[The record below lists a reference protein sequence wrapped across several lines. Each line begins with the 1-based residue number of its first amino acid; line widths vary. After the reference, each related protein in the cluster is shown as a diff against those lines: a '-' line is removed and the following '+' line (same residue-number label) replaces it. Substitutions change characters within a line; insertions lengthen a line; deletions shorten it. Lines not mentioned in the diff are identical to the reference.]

1 MSRYIDSLH
10 TNVRQTIALELTR
23 LGHVAPA
30 RDPLVQERR
39 LVMQDRDAD
48 LQSALNRIESH
59 CHSRDDVNLIRNYI
73 GL

>member
-1 MSRYIDSLH
+1 
-10 TNVRQTIALELTR
+10 
-23 LGHVAPA
+23 
-30 RDPLVQERR
+30 
-39 LVMQDRDAD
+39 MQDRDAD